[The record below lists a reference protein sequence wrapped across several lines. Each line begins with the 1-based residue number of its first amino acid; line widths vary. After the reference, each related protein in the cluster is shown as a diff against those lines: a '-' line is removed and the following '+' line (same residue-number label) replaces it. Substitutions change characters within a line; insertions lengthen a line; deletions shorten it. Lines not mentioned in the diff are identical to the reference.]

1 MIVSYY
7 SHRLGL
13 NSSSKILVFWD
24 GWGGSNSTHGTRDEG
39 STLAEQ
45 SYKVRLVARI
55 AASLVIIIVGPYG
68 KGAEWPPGG
77 VPRNPERREAL

>member
-45 SYKVRLVARI
+45 SYFILEVSR
-55 AASLVIIIVGPYG
+55 
-68 KGAEWPPGG
+68 
-77 VPRNPERREAL
+77 AL

>member
-45 SYKVRLVARI
+45 SYKVRLSHVFILEVSR
-55 AASLVIIIVGPYG
+55 
-68 KGAEWPPGG
+68 
-77 VPRNPERREAL
+77 AL

>member
-24 GWGGSNSTHGTRDEG
+24 GWGGSNSTHGTRD
-39 STLAEQ
+39 
-45 SYKVRLVARI
+45 RI